1 MLVLRAGARAKLF
14 ASAASLV
21 ALLAACGHN
30 EPDDIIL
37 KPTNNNAVA
46 YWHDVGAATINASA
60 AVATTPEEQRA
71 SFATDLATMHLAIYD
86 AVSAIDGHYKPF
98 LLATPIS
105 PSAGASMDA
114 AISAASYGVLR
125 ALFPNRGAQYQA
137 AYDSYVA
144 TIAAGEAKTRGL
156 ALGAEV
162 AAAIIAN
169 RRNDGR
175 AVVLDPYMP
184 GTAPGKFGGQSHQ
197 PLLPLYPSRYL
208 DQCLAVPPT
217 GAPRSTAWPM
227 RPT

>member
-30 EPDDIIL
+30 EADDIIL

-144 TIAAGEAKTRGL
+144 TIAAGEAK
-156 ALGAEV
+156 
-162 AAAIIAN
+162 
-169 RRNDGR
+169 
-175 AVVLDPYMP
+175 
-184 GTAPGKFGGQSHQ
+184 S
-197 PLLPLYPSRYL
+197 
-208 DQCLAVPPT
+208 
-217 GAPRSTAWPM
+217 
-227 RPT
+227 